1 MIKVAK
7 FGGSSLADAK
17 QFKKV
22 KDIILKDSNISATVV
37 SAPGKRFLE
46 DSKITDLLYLSYAHL
61 KYSVE
66 YEKMFANIENR
77 YFKIKEDLNLNID
90 LEKEFNIIKHKMKKG
105 MNKDYLISRGEY
117 LNGKLLAEYLG
128 YDFIDAKDIIFFNFN
143 GQVNI
148 DKTTKAIEKIFD
160 HNSKVIIPGFYGSL
174 PNGEIKVFSRGGSD
188 ITGAI
193 VANIINASVY
203 ENWTDVSG
211 ILMADPRIVNN
222 PKRIDFITYNELRE
236 LSYMGAN
243 VLHTNAVAPVKEANI
258 PINIRNTNDPSNP
271 GTMIVNNN
279 HEILEKYKSS
289 PITGIAG
296 KKNFSILSIY
306 KYPMSE
312 EANSLLT
319 ILDALKKYKINIEHI
334 SSGIDNF
341 SLVISSDKL
350 EKNLYEIIADI
361 KKLCNSIEVKVVQ
374 DISLIAIVGRNMV
387 HKPGT
392 SGKLFAAM
400 GNENVNI
407 RVISQ
412 SADELNIIIGVDNK
426 DFEKCINVIYNNF
439 IV

>member
-7 FGGSSLADAK
+7 FGGSSLADAN

-22 KDIILKDSNISATVV
+22 KDIILKDSSIIITVA
-37 SAPGKRFLE
+37 SAPGKRFPK
-46 DSKITDLLYLSYAHL
+46 DNKITDLLYLSYAHL

-66 YEKMFANIENR
+66 YTKMFSHIEDR
-77 YFKIKEDLNLNID
+77 YAKIKEELNLKLN
-90 LEKEFNIIKHKMKKG
+90 LGKEFDKIKSKMNKG

-117 LNGKLLAEYLG
+117 LNAKLLAEYLG
-128 YDFIDAKDIIFFNFN
+128 YTFIDAKDVIFFNFN
-143 GQVNI
+143 GHINI
-148 DKTTKAIEKIFD
+148 EKTTKAIEEVFKC
-160 HNSKVIIPGFYGSL
+160 NSKIIIPGFYGSL

-188 ITGAI
+188 ITGS
-193 VANIINASVY
+193 IISSIIKASVY

-211 ILMADPRIVNN
+211 ILMADPRIVDQ
-222 PKRIDFITYNELRE
+222 PKKINFITYSELRE

-243 VLHTNAVAPVKEANI
+243 VLHTNAVAPVKDANI
-258 PINIRNTNDPSNP
+258 PINIRNTNEPENP
-271 GTMIVNNN
+271 GTMIVNCN
-279 HEILEKYKSS
+279 HKVLEEHSTS

-296 KKNFSILSIY
+296 KKDFSVLSIY

-312 EANSLLT
+312 EPNSLLN
-319 ILDALKKYKINIEHI
+319 ILEVLKKYKINIEHI

-341 SLVISSDKL
+341 SLILSSEDL
-350 EKNLYEIIADI
+350 EKYLYEIIADT
-361 KKLCNSIEVKVVQ
+361 KKLCSSIEIKVVR

-392 SGKLFAAM
+392 SGKLFAAV
-400 GNENVNI
+400 GNNGVNI

-412 SADELNIIIGVDNK
+412 SSDELNIIIGVANEN
-426 DFEKCINVIYNNF
+426 FEKCINVIYNNF

>member
-37 SAPGKRFLE
+37 SAPGKRFPE

-148 DKTTKAIEKIFD
+148 EKTTKAIEKIFE

-271 GTMIVNNN
+271 GTMIVNSN
-279 HEILEKYKSS
+279 HEILEKYTSS

>member
-7 FGGSSLADAK
+7 FGGSSLADAN

-22 KDIILKDSNISATVV
+22 KNIILKDSSIIITVA
-37 SAPGKRFLE
+37 SAPGKRFSE
-46 DSKITDLLYLSYAHL
+46 DNKITDLLYLSYAHL

-66 YEKMFANIENR
+66 YTKMFVHIEDR
-77 YFKIKEDLNLNID
+77 YAKIKKELNLKLN
-90 LEKEFNIIKHKMKKG
+90 LGKEFDKIKSKMKKG

-117 LNGKLLAEYLG
+117 LNAKLLAEYLG
-128 YDFIDAKDIIFFNFN
+128 YTFIDAKDIIFFNFN
-143 GQVNI
+143 GHINI
-148 DKTTKAIEKIFD
+148 EKTTKAIEEIFKC
-160 HNSKVIIPGFYGSL
+160 NSKIIVPGFYGSL

-188 ITGAI
+188 ITGSI
-193 VANIINASVY
+193 ISSVINATVY

-211 ILMADPRIVNN
+211 ILMADPRIVDS
-222 PKRIDFITYNELRE
+222 PKKIDFIAYNELRE

-243 VLHTNAVAPVKEANI
+243 VLHTNAVAPVKDANI
-258 PINIRNTNDPSNP
+258 PINIRNTNEPDNP

-279 HEILEKYKSS
+279 HKSLENHKSS

-296 KKNFSILSIY
+296 KKDFSILSIY

-312 EANSLLT
+312 EPNSLLN
-319 ILDALKKYKINIEHI
+319 ILEVLKKYKINIEHI

-341 SLVISSDKL
+341 SLILSSEDL
-350 EKNLYEIIADI
+350 EKYLYEIIADT
-361 KKLCNSIEVKVVQ
+361 KKLCSSIEIKVVR

-400 GNENVNI
+400 GNNGVNI

-412 SADELNIIIGVDNK
+412 SSDELNIIIGVANK
-426 DFEKCINVIYNNF
+426 NFEKCINVIYNNF

>member
-7 FGGSSLADAK
+7 FGGSSLADAN

-22 KDIILKDSNISATVV
+22 KDIILRDSSVIITVA
-37 SAPGKRFLE
+37 SAPGKRFSE
-46 DSKITDLLYLSYAHL
+46 DNKITDLLYLSYAHL

-66 YEKMFANIENR
+66 YTKMFVHIEDR
-77 YFKIKEDLNLNID
+77 YAKIKKELNLKLN
-90 LEKEFNIIKHKMKKG
+90 LGKEFDKIKSKMKKG

-117 LNGKLLAEYLG
+117 LNAKLLAEYLG
-128 YDFIDAKDIIFFNFN
+128 YTFIDAKDIIFFNFN
-143 GQVNI
+143 GNI
-148 DKTTKAIEKIFD
+148 NIEKTTRAIEEVFKC
-160 HNSKVIIPGFYGSL
+160 NSKIIVPGFYGSL

-188 ITGAI
+188 ITGSIISRA
-193 VANIINASVY
+193 INASVY

-211 ILMADPRIVNN
+211 ILMADPRIVDQ
-222 PKRIDFITYNELRE
+222 PKKIDFITYNELRE

-258 PINIRNTNDPSNP
+258 PINIRNTNEPDNP

-279 HEILEKYKSS
+279 YEILEEHSIS

-296 KKNFSILSIY
+296 KKDFSILSIY

-312 EANSLLT
+312 EPNSLLN
-319 ILDALKKYKINIEHI
+319 ILEVLKKYKINIEHI

-341 SLVISSDKL
+341 SLILSSEHL
-350 EKNLYEIIADI
+350 EKYLYEIIADT
-361 KKLCNSIEVKVVQ
+361 KKLCNSIEIKVVR

-400 GNENVNI
+400 GNNGVNI

-412 SADELNIIIGVDNK
+412 SSDELNIIIGVANEN
-426 DFEKCINVIYNNF
+426 FEKCINVIYNNF

>member
-37 SAPGKRFLE
+37 SAPGKRFSE

-66 YEKMFANIENR
+66 YEKMFTNIENR

-90 LEKEFNIIKHKMKKG
+90 LEKEFSTIKHKMKKG

-148 DKTTKAIEKIFD
+148 EKTTKAIEKIFE

-258 PINIRNTNDPSNP
+258 PINIRNTNDPSNL
-271 GTMIVNNN
+271 GTMIVNSN
-279 HEILEKYKSS
+279 HEILEKYTSS

-341 SLVISSDKL
+341 SLVISSEKL
-350 EKNLYEIIADI
+350 EKYLYEIIADT

-374 DISLIAIVGRNMV
+374 YISLLAIVGRNMV

>member
-7 FGGSSLADAK
+7 FGGSSLADAN

-22 KDIILKDSNISATVV
+22 KDIILKDSSIIITVA
-37 SAPGKRFLE
+37 SAPGKRFSK
-46 DSKITDLLYLSYAHL
+46 DNKITDLLYLSYAHL

-66 YEKMFANIENR
+66 YTKMFSHIEDR
-77 YFKIKEDLNLNID
+77 YAKIKEELNLKLN
-90 LEKEFNIIKHKMKKG
+90 LGKEFDKIKSKMNKG

-117 LNGKLLAEYLG
+117 LNAKLLAEYLG
-128 YDFIDAKDIIFFNFN
+128 YTFIDAKDVIFFNFN
-143 GQVNI
+143 GHINVE
-148 DKTTKAIEKIFD
+148 KTTKAIEEVFKC
-160 HNSKVIIPGFYGSL
+160 NSKIVIPGFYGSL

-188 ITGAI
+188 ITGSI
-193 VANIINASVY
+193 ISSIINANVY

-211 ILMADPRIVNN
+211 ILMADPRIVDQ
-222 PKRIDFITYNELRE
+222 PKKIDFITYSELRE

-243 VLHTNAVAPVKEANI
+243 VLHTNAVAPVKDANI
-258 PINIRNTNDPSNP
+258 PINIRNTNEPENP
-271 GTMIVNNN
+271 GTMIVNCN
-279 HEILEKYKSS
+279 HKALEEHNTS

-296 KKNFSILSIY
+296 KKDFSVLSIY

-312 EANSLLT
+312 EPNSLLN
-319 ILDALKKYKINIEHI
+319 ILEVLKKYKINIEHI

-341 SLVISSDKL
+341 SLIISSEDL
-350 EKNLYEIIADI
+350 EKYLYEIIADT
-361 KKLCNSIEVKVVQ
+361 KKLCNSIEIKVVR

-400 GNENVNI
+400 GNNDVNI

-412 SADELNIIIGVDNK
+412 SSDELNIIIGVANEN
-426 DFEKCINVIYNNF
+426 FEKCINVIYNNF

>member
-37 SAPGKRFLE
+37 SAPGKRFPE

-148 DKTTKAIEKIFD
+148 EKTTKAIEKIFE

-271 GTMIVNNN
+271 GTMIVNSN
-279 HEILEKYKSS
+279 HEILEKYTSS

-312 EANSLLT
+312 EANSLLA

>member
-7 FGGSSLADAK
+7 FGGSSLADAN

-22 KDIILKDSNISATVV
+22 KDIILKDSNIIVTVA
-37 SAPGKRFLE
+37 SAPGKRFPE
-46 DSKITDLLYLSYAHL
+46 DNKITDLLYLSYAHL

-66 YEKMFANIENR
+66 YKKMFANIEDR
-77 YFKIKEDLNLNID
+77 YFKIKKELNLNLD
-90 LEKEFNIIKHKMKKG
+90 LEKEFNHIKSRMKKG

-117 LNGKLLAEYLG
+117 LNAKLLAEYLG
-128 YDFIDAKDIIFFNFN
+128 YSFIDAKDIIYFNFN
-143 GQVNI
+143 GNI
-148 DKTTKAIEKIFD
+148 NLEKTTAAIEKAFEC
-160 HNSKVIIPGFYGSL
+160 NSKVIIPGFYGSL

-188 ITGAI
+188 ITGSI
-193 VANIINASVY
+193 VTSVINASVY

-211 ILMADPRIVNN
+211 ILMADPRIVDN

-258 PINIRNTNDPSNP
+258 PINIRNTNEPNNP

-279 HEILEKYKSS
+279 HKILESHKSS

-296 KKNFSILSIY
+296 KKDFSILSIY

-312 EANSLLT
+312 EPNSLLN
-319 ILDALKKYKINIEHI
+319 ILEVLKKYKINIEHI

-341 SLVISSDKL
+341 SLILSSEKL
-350 EKNLYEIIADI
+350 EKYLYEIIADA
-361 KKLCNSIEVKVVQ
+361 KKLCDAIEVKVVR

-400 GNENVNI
+400 GNNNVNI

-412 SADELNIIIGVDNK
+412 SSDELNIIIGVANEN
-426 DFEKCINVIYNNF
+426 FEKCINVIYDNF
-439 IV
+439 IL